1 MNNIAIFNAPLPT
14 YLNNRE
20 DNGLSEEIQ
29 DIVGFKKIKVVQGRL
44 GLYQGKDNVGNKSL
58 VRVGADGIREK
69 VPDAMAFCIMGFSDI
84 HYSYFGKDDDK
95 PLCFSIGGT
104 TPSSNARV
112 PQSTKCKTCRQN
124 TDGSGKDGIGK
135 ACSKHRFLFG
145 FDIHDPEREIVMV
158 QVPALS
164 VYFNPENLPNHF
176 GFNDYVK
183 FVRKTA
189 ETNGWNIDIANVVTQ
204 ISVSTTMSKNRGES
218 TRLNF
223 SVLAVLS
230 EDDYKYSVT
239 PDVIDTA
246 RKIKQALDKSGGAQ
260 DNVPTT
266 SNPVASE
273 APSFSGNPAA
283 ADNRAAIL
291 QHMASSVDAATMPW
305 LQSFATIGAMSNVIA
320 ELVAEDAGYQ
330 YLQDAL
336 DAAIRASAPRPPAP
350 KPQAP
355 KPPAPKPQAAKPSA
369 PAAAANAPTPVVSD
383 DDDAAVKAAMAII
396 NGLSGDDIPF

>member
-14 YLNNRE
+14 YLNNRA

-29 DIVGFKKIKVVQGRL
+29 GIVGFKKIKVVQGRL
-44 GLYQGKDNVGNKSL
+44 GLYQGKENVGNKSL
-58 VRVGADGIREK
+58 IRVGADGLREK
-69 VPDAMAFCIMGFSDI
+69 VPDAMAFCVMGFSDI
-84 HYSYFGKDDDK
+84 HYSYFGVNDDK
-95 PLCFSIGGT
+95 PLCFSVGGT
-104 TPSSNARV
+104 APSSNART
-112 PQSTKCKTCRQN
+112 PQSAKCKTCRQN

-145 FDIHDPEREIVMV
+145 FDVHDPQREIVMV

-164 VYFNPENLPNHF
+164 VYFNPENIPNNF

-183 FVRKTA
+183 FVRQTA
-189 ETNGWNIDIANVVTQ
+189 EQNGWNIDVANLVTQ

-223 SVLAVLS
+223 SALSLLS
-230 EDDYKYSVT
+230 EDDYNYSIT

-246 RKIKQALDKSGGAQ
+246 RKIKQALDKSGGATESA
-260 DNVPTT
+260 PAP
-266 SNPVASE
+266 SNPMASE
-273 APSFSGNPAA
+273 SPSPSINHAA
-283 ADNRAAIL
+283 ADNREAIL

-305 LQSFATIGAMSNVIA
+305 LQVFSTVGAMSAAIA

-355 KPPAPKPQAAKPSA
+355 KPPAPKPQTAKPSA
-369 PAAAANAPTPVVSD
+369 TPANATPTAASD

-396 NGLSGDDIPF
+396 NGLSEDDIPF